1 MTGTDVV
8 GFDLNGLLM
17 DTLLELRT
25 ARLADSAFLVALR
38 NEPENAR
45 RSRRGVLPGSV
56 VEQDYLRN
64 PDKTC
69 LIIETLRRPIGY
81 AVFADVGDGC
91 FDVSIALLPQIRG
104 AGLGRR
110 AIADASRHWLE
121 ARPHARLLA
130 EIHRD
135 NSRSRR
141 AFAAAGYAFLRRMGV
156 YDVYVFPKQ
165 QVGQ

>member
-1 MTGTDVV
+1 
-8 GFDLNGLLM
+8 M
-17 DTLLELRT
+17 DLELRN
-25 ARLADSAFLVALR
+25 ARPADSAFLVALR
-38 NEPENAR
+38 NEAENAR

-56 VEQDYLRN
+56 VEQDYLCN

-69 LIIETLRRPIGY
+69 LIIEKHGTPIGY

-91 FDVSIALLPQIRG
+91 FDVSIALVPEVRG

-130 EIHRD
+130 EIHCE
-135 NSRSRR
+135 NSRSLR
-141 AFAAAGYAFLRRMGV
+141 AFAAAGYAFLRRTGA
-156 YDVYVFPKQ
+156 YEIHAFPEQ
-165 QVGQ
+165 QAGA